1 MKKIFIPL
9 IASMFFFSTCAKEDE
24 NDPENASVSLSDN
37 ATTFSVTVSSGKYYL
52 DGSSNPSLKLK
63 RGYVYYFDATDSTTS
78 SHPLLLS
85 SSSSG
90 GNPNGEYTNG
100 VTNSQTENGTLTF
113 QVPSDAPSTLYYVC
127 ENHSGMGG
135 EITIV
140 FKKPA

>member
-1 MKKIFIPL
+1 MKKIIIPF
-9 IASMFFFSTCAKEDE
+9 IASMFFFSACAKEDE

-63 RGYVYYFDATDSTTS
+63 RGNIYYFNATDSTTS

-85 SSSSG
+85 SNSSG
-90 GNPNGEYTNG
+90 GNTSGEYTNG
-100 VTNSQTENGTLTF
+100 VTNSQTTNGTLTF

-127 ENHSGMGG
+127 GNHSGMGG
-135 EITIV
+135 EIAISD
-140 FKKPA
+140 

>member
-1 MKKIFIPL
+1 MKKIIIFLVVTI
-9 IASMFFFSTCAKEDE
+9 FYFSNCAKEDE

-37 ATTFSVTVSSGKYYL
+37 ATTFSVTVSSGKYHL

-85 SSSSG
+85 TSSSG
-90 GNPNGEYTNG
+90 GNTSGEYTNG

-127 ENHSGMGG
+127 AYHSGMGG
-135 EITIV
+135 EITISD
-140 FKKPA
+140 

>member
-52 DGSSNPSLKLK
+52 DGSSSPSLKLK

-90 GNPNGEYTNG
+90 GNTNGEYTNG

-127 ENHSGMGG
+127 GNHSGMGG
-135 EITIV
+135 EINISD
-140 FKKPA
+140 

>member
-1 MKKIFIPL
+1 MIL
-9 IASMFFFSTCAKEDE
+9 FSNCAKEDE

-37 ATTFSVTVSSGKYYL
+37 ATSFTVTVSSGKYYL

-90 GNPNGEYTNG
+90 GNSGGEYTNG
-100 VTNSQTENGTLTF
+100 VTKSQTTNGTLTF

-127 ENHSGMGG
+127 AYHSGMGG
-135 EITIV
+135 EITISD
-140 FKKPA
+140 

>member
-1 MKKIFIPL
+1 MKKIFFPL
-9 IASMFFFSTCAKEDE
+9 VVSMFFFSTCAKKDE

-37 ATTFSVTVSSGKYYL
+37 ATTFSVSVSSGKYHL

-63 RGYVYYFDATDSTTS
+63 RGYVHYFDATDSTTS

-90 GNPNGEYTNG
+90 GNTGGEYTNG
-100 VTNSQTENGTLTF
+100 VTNSHTTNGTLPF

-127 ENHSGMGG
+127 AYLDPPPQVNDL
-135 EITIV
+135 
-140 FKKPA
+140 

>member
-1 MKKIFIPL
+1 MKKIIISL
-9 IASMFFFSTCAKEDE
+9 VVSIFFFSNCAKEDE
-24 NDPENASVSLSDN
+24 NDPENTSVSLSDN

-90 GNPNGEYTNG
+90 GNTNGEYTNG

-127 ENHSGMGG
+127 AYHSGMGG
-135 EITIV
+135 EITISD
-140 FKKPA
+140 

>member
-1 MKKIFIPL
+1 MKKIIIPL

-24 NDPENASVSLSDN
+24 NDPENTSVSLSDN
-37 ATTFSVTVSSGKYYL
+37 ATTFSATVISGKYHL

-63 RGYVYYFDATDSTTS
+63 RSYVYYFDATDSTTS

-90 GNPNGEYTNG
+90 GNTNGEYTNG

-127 ENHSGMGG
+127 GNHSGMGG
-135 EITIV
+135 EITISD
-140 FKKPA
+140 